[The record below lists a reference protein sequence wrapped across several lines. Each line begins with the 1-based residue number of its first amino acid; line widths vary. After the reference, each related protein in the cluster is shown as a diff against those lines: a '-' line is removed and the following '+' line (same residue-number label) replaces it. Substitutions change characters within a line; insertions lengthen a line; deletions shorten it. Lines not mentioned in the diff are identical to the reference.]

1 MITLG
6 IYRAYR
12 DCAELMKTYSKQGM
26 SPRNYG
32 MRIQRKKTKRKKGGK
47 KR

>member
-12 DCAELMKTYSKQGM
+12 DYAEFMKMYSKQGM

-32 MRIQRKKTKRKKGGK
+32 MRIRCKKTKRKKGGK